1 MIVHVIFESHIIE
14 YLKVT
19 SNEQLVEEHTLKPNV
34 FTVFPKQQTRESLR
48 PYVTF
53 NILITPDEHV
63 ID

>member
-1 MIVHVIFESHIIE
+1 MIE

-19 SNEQLVEEHTLKPNV
+19 SKEQLVVEHTLKPFV
-34 FTVFPKQQTRESLR
+34 LTVFPKQQTRESLR